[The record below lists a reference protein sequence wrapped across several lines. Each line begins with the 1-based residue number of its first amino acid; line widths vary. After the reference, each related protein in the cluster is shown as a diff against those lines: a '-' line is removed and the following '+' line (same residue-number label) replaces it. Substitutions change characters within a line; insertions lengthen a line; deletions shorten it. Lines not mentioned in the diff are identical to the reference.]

1 MKKTVLTLGLAASA
15 LVVFGQQ
22 DAQFTQYT
30 HNKLTYNPGYAGMNG
45 SICAVILYRSQW
57 MQFPG
62 APQTGLLNI
71 DAPVFQNSALHG
83 GAGLTVINDVLGN
96 DHSLFARACYAYHL
110 PIGAVGKLGIGL
122 EAGMIQKSLKFNW
135 IPPDGTNTITT
146 DFSIPDAGTSAI
158 TYDLNFG
165 LYYNTQKL
173 YVGLSASHLPQQELK
188 KTQQFDFQNAR
199 HYFLIAGYTF
209 DISSSLQLMPSVKV
223 KSDAK
228 STIFDLGANVVWNNM
243 VWGGVAYRM
252 TDAVAAMAGFMQNK
266 DKYSWKIGV
275 SYDITLSELK
285 DYSSNTPEVMLG
297 YCFKIIP
304 KVKTQSHINPRFL
317 K

>member
-1 MKKTVLTLGLAASA
+1 MKKAIFTLALSSMFLAA
-15 LVVFGQQ
+15 FGQQ

-45 SICAVILYRSQW
+45 SICAVLLYRTQW

-62 APQTGLLNI
+62 APKTGLLNI

-83 GAGLTVINDVLGN
+83 GAGLTIINDQLGN

-122 EAGMIQKSLKFNW
+122 EAGMIQKSLIYNW

-146 DFSIPDAGTSAI
+146 DNSIPDSKQAAT

-165 LYYNTQKL
+165 LYYMTQKL
-173 YVGLSASHLPQQELK
+173 YVGVSGSHLPEQSLK
-188 KTQQFDFQNAR
+188 KANQFDFQAAR

-209 DISSSLQLMPSVKV
+209 DMGTSLQLMPSVKV

-228 STIFDLGANVVWNNM
+228 STIFDLGANVLWNNM
-243 VWGGVAYRM
+243 VWAGAAYRM
-252 TDAVAAMAGFMQNK
+252 TDAVNVMAGFMQTK
-266 DKYSWKIGV
+266 AKYSWKIGV

-285 DYSSNTPEVMLG
+285 NYSSNTVEVMIG
-297 YCFKIIP
+297 YCFKLTQ
-304 KVKTQSHINPRFL
+304 KTKTQSHINPRFL

>member
-1 MKKTVLTLGLAASA
+1 MKKAIFTLGLAATA
-15 LVVFGQQ
+15 YVGFGQQ

-62 APQTGLLNI
+62 APVTGLLNI

-83 GAGLTVINDVLGN
+83 GAGLTVITDNLGN
-96 DHSLFARACYAYHL
+96 DKSLFARACYSYHL

-122 EAGMIQKSLKFNW
+122 EAGMIQKSLAYNW
-135 IPPDGTNTITT
+135 IPPDGVNTITT
-146 DFSIPDAGTSAI
+146 DLSIPDSKQAAI

-173 YVGLSASHLPQQELK
+173 FVGLSASHLPQQELK
-188 KTQQFDFQNAR
+188 KPSQFDFQNAR
-199 HYFLIAGYTF
+199 HYFIIAGYTF
-209 DISSSLQLMPSVKV
+209 DLSSSLQLMPSVKV

-228 STIFDLGANVVWNNM
+228 STIFDLGANVIWNNM
-243 VWGGVAYRM
+243 IWGGAAYRM
-252 TDAVAAMAGFMQNK
+252 TDAVAFMAGFMQNK
-266 DKYSWKIGV
+266 AKYSWKIGI
-275 SYDITLSELK
+275 SYDVTLSELK
-285 DYSSNTPEVMLG
+285 NYSSNTPEVMLG
-297 YCFKIIP
+297 YCFKIE
-304 KVKTQSHINPRFL
+304 KKQKTQSHINPRFL